1 MGRNCPLMLSVM
13 RMENCRRQPT
23 EKKEEYSG
31 LSKKE
36 QRYTIRENN
45 MQIRQLKG
53 RTEEWQ
59 I

>member
-1 MGRNCPLMLSVM
+1 MLSDM

-53 RTEEWQ
+53 KTEEWQ